1 MKKIYL
7 VLTIAILSVGFFL
20 MKNMNIKDNK
30 TKIIDTQIHM
40 GSGQAENT
48 LKTMNELGIDTVLV
62 DELELSSIM
71 DEHFAPYERLDNGT
85 YRPINPAV
93 QEAAE
98 KYPGRFEY
106 VLRVEQTDPEL
117 KQIIQ
122 SVKDSDA
129 GKAIRL
135 IPGMSLKETNA
146 FKNGEYE
153 DLLALIEDSGLPLFL
168 YLPDNPKLIAKTA
181 ENHPNLI
188 IIVDHCGLYTNATR
202 SLYGDAYPKRT
213 LDEQKELFNEVLALS
228 KYKNVLLKWSHASEN
243 FEIPVYP
250 GDELKPLLRSA
261 IDAFGAD
268 RIMWA
273 SDYSVNTRGESW
285 SDILK
290 GIKENNNLTQEELNM
305 IIGGTAKKYLK

>member
-1 MKKIYL
+1 
-7 VLTIAILSVGFFL
+7 

-71 DEHFAPYERLDNGT
+71 DEHFAPYELLDNGT

-93 QEAAE
+93 QEAAK

-106 VLRVEQTDPEL
+106 VLRVERTDPEL

-213 LDEQKELFNEVLALS
+213 PDEQKEFFNEVLALS

-243 FEIPVYP
+243 FETPVYP

-261 IDAFGAD
+261 IDAFGDD

-290 GIKENNNLTQEELNM
+290 GIKENNDLTQEELNM